1 MPNKTVDLGQT
12 FQEVGLNWDGW
23 NPIGKR
29 FTESQIERGIAM
41 IENSAHLRPHRHEFQ
56 MWEAITTTDF
66 PYLFGTII
74 DRELMARYRVAS
86 ADYSA
91 YTKMGTVSNFAQH
104 TRDRLDGLDNILPR
118 VTQKGEY
125 LVAPVSSEHYTR
137 QVFKRGRQFD
147 ISWEALVN
155 DGMGAFDDVP
165 ARFSDAAINTDAWLV
180 TSALAGAAG
189 PNAAMYATAITN
201 AGVLPASIAN
211 VSATLAL
218 MAQQTTAAGLPM
230 GIRGMHIVVPP
241 ALEDDMRAI
250 LTSVL
255 KQWTEVGAGGG
266 VPVPTANVLTQRGLV
281 LHVDPWLPYIDV
293 SANVDTTWYV
303 FADPAQGYAVGLDH
317 LRGHEGP
324 EIVMKASNKVSVGG
338 GPVSPFDGDFES
350 DNVFYRVRT
359 CPGTCNIDPR
369 MTYVQ
374 TGTGQG

>member
-1 MPNKTVDLGQT
+1 MPNKTVDLGHT
-12 FQEVGLNWDGW
+12 FQEAGLNWDGW
-23 NPIGKR
+23 DPIGKH
-29 FTESQIERGIAM
+29 FTESQIERGIAL
-41 IENSAHLRPHRHEFQ
+41 IENSAHLRSHRHEFQ

-74 DRELMARYRVAS
+74 DRELMARYRVAL

-91 YTKMGTVSNFAQH
+91 YTKFGTVSNFAQH

-137 QVFKRGRQFD
+137 QVFKRGCQFD
-147 ISWEALVN
+147 ISWEALVD

-189 PNAAMYATAITN
+189 PNAAMYATGTCTN

-218 MAQQTTAAGLPM
+218 MAAQTTAAGLPM

-241 ALEDDMRAI
+241 AMEDDMRAI
-250 LTSVL
+250 LTSTL

-266 VPVPTANVLTQRGLV
+266 VPVPTANVLTQRGLI

-324 EIVMKASNKVSVGG
+324 EIVMKASNKVSVSGG
-338 GPVSPFDGDFES
+338 VSSPFNGDFES

-374 TGTGQG
+374 TGTGG

>member
-41 IENSAHLRPHRHEFQ
+41 IENSAHLRSHRHEFQ

-137 QVFKRGRQFD
+137 QVYKRGRQFD

-338 GPVSPFDGDFES
+338 GVSSPFDGDFES